1 MNLLL
6 TVIWMALTGRFE
18 LLNFLFGFV
27 LSFFILWLIS
37 RKSDDKKYFERL
49 PKMISFIFYFLKE
62 LIVANM
68 QVAYDVIT
76 PTFYMKPGIVRYPLD
91 AKTDLEIT
99 LLANLITL
107 TPGTLSLDVSHDK
120 KVLYLHAMYIKDKE
134 EFILSIK
141 NGLEKRLLSLL
152 R

>member
-62 LIVANM
+62 LILANM

-76 PTFYMKPGIVRYPLD
+76 PRFYMKPGIVQYPLD

-99 LLANLITL
+99 LLANLLTL
-107 TPGTLSLDVSHDK
+107 TPGSLSLDVSHDK
-120 KVLYLHAMYIKDKE
+120 KVLYLHAMYIHDKD
-134 EFILSIK
+134 EFISGIK

>member
-6 TVIWMALTGRFE
+6 TVIWMALTGKFE

-62 LIVANM
+62 LIIANM

-76 PTFYMKPGIVRYPLD
+76 PKFYMKPGIIKYPLD

-99 LLANLITL
+99 LLANLLTL
-107 TPGTLSLDVSHDK
+107 TPGSLSLDVSHDK
-120 KVLYLHAMYIKDKE
+120 KVLYLHTMYIYDKE
-134 EFILSIK
+134 EFISGIK